1 MLIVLM
7 GVSGSGKSTIG
18 SKLAA
23 QLGAEFIDAD
33 DYHSARNKSK
43 MAAGLP
49 LNDEDRRPWLLALA
63 GALAKWHVQQV
74 SGVLACSS
82 LKAAHRE
89 ILGVGPHAGKITFVL
104 LEGSKELIATRL
116 TARQHEFMNVQLLES
131 QFEVLEV
138 PHCAIRIVNDRAPD
152 EIVCAL
158 LAHLR

>member
-33 DYHSARNKSK
+33 DYHSVKNRTK

-49 LNDEDRRPWLLALA
+49 LNDEDRRPWLRALA
-63 GALAKWHVQQV
+63 GVLASWHVQQV

-82 LKAAHRE
+82 LKVAYRE
-89 ILGVGPHAGKITFVL
+89 ILGVGPHAGKLTFVL
-104 LEGSKELIATRL
+104 LEGNKELIASRL
-116 TARQHEFMNVQLLES
+116 AARQHEFMNGQLLES
-131 QFEVLEV
+131 QFEALEV
-138 PHCAIRIVNDRAPD
+138 PDSALRIVNDRAPD
-152 EIVCAL
+152 EIVDAL
-158 LAHLR
+158 LARFR